1 VAKVQSTMKIKLG
14 IQYETKSVQ
23 PVAGI
28 LDIQT
33 YQNDLEFG
41 SSNTNNQIS
50 FEKKEMQECWL
61 VETVRALNLIFYCNS
76 YLKQ

>member
-1 VAKVQSTMKIKLG
+1 MKIKLG

-50 FEKKEMQECWL
+50 FEKKEMQECSL
-61 VETVRALNLIFYCNS
+61 VEHVRVLNLVFYCSS
-76 YLKQ
+76 YLIQ